1 MPEMQNPPM
10 HEHHNTAESARPRP
24 ISTPSALQITLPSSV
39 TQPSSMSAS
48 RIRNSHLGLDTFSPV
63 NQNGSF
69 EFDRV
74 LKSGVVSK
82 RTRKTKAWKSI
93 YLVLRPNSLSI
104 YKDSKE
110 DKLRHKILLQDLTA
124 VAFLKDPK
132 QKRQNVFGLF
142 SPSRNYHLEAT
153 SRKDA
158 EEWVELIRTEARIEQ
173 EEEEMLLASPGGNA
187 TGTYAGFER
196 TMQQKHEQ
204 QLLHDERLGSS
215 SPEPSDPIIPI
226 PRTRRSEAL
235 GSTAPRRIS
244 QTMEYSGNE
253 VSDMSDT
260 DVARQRGE
268 STVSITDDTMAV
280 KPPPPP
286 SRPMLAARNVSQLS
300 GFNMETSSDPERVV
314 WQGYLMY
321 LKSVRGVRQWK
332 DYWAVVRPRNIA
344 LYKNDSEYS
353 PILIIQLSNIINA
366 VEVDPLS
373 KTKRHCL
380 QVITEEKSYKFCAHG
395 EESLDTSL
403 GALKSLLAR
412 RKEGEGKGR
421 GVGGVVG
428 RS

>member
-1 MPEMQNPPM
+1 MTEVENPQM
-10 HEHHNTAESARPRP
+10 HDHNHDTAEVKPRP
-24 ISTPSALQITLPSSV
+24 IPPRSAPGLQIPPPSAVALP
-39 TQPSSMSAS
+39 PSMSAS
-48 RIRNSHLGLDTFSPV
+48 RIRNSHLALDTFSPV

-104 YKDSKE
+104 YKDANE

-142 SPSRNYHLEAT
+142 SSSRNYHLEAK

-158 EEWVELIRTEARIEQ
+158 EEWVDLIRSEARIEQ

-187 TGTYAGFER
+187 TGSYSGFEK
-196 TMQQKHEQ
+196 TMQQQHEQ
-204 QLLHDERLGSS
+204 RLHDERLGSS
-215 SPEPSDPIIPI
+215 SPEPSDSVIPI
-226 PRTRRSEAL
+226 PRTRRTEAL
-235 GSTAPRRIS
+235 GLTAQRRVS
-244 QTMEYSGNE
+244 HTMEYSGNE
-253 VSDMSDT
+253 ISDMSDT
-260 DVARQRGE
+260 DITRQRGG
-268 STVSITDDTMAV
+268 SSVSISEDPMAV
-280 KPPPPP
+280 KPPA
-286 SRPMLAARNVSQLS
+286 SRPMMGARNVSQLS
-300 GFNMETSSDPERVV
+300 GFNMEAASDPERVV

-321 LKSVRGVRQWK
+321 LKSARGVRQWK
-332 DYWAVVRPRNIA
+332 DYWAVIRPRTIA

-353 PILIIQLSNIINA
+353 PILIIQLANVINA
-366 VEVDPLS
+366 VEIDPLS
-373 KTKRHCL
+373 RTKRHCL
-380 QVITEEKSYKFCAHG
+380 QVITEEKSFKFCAHG

-421 GVGGVVG
+421 GAGVVVG
-428 RS
+428 R